1 MSSKVYHQFA
11 CSSMLL
17 PEHRELLNRL
27 QRESRRQEE
36 IRLPDFDQQQQEEW
50 QQLLERSWRE
60 NRPLRVTYLNGTGCI
75 TRRGPAL
82 PPLSHPPRLRLK
94 TEQGPVT
101 IPAGLVIA
109 LELD

>member
-1 MSSKVYHQFA
+1 MSSKMYHQFA

-50 QQLLERSWRE
+50 QQLLDALAGKQAAAGHLFKRNWLHHPE
-60 NRPLRVTYLNGTGCI
+60 
-75 TRRGPAL
+75 GPAYA
-82 PPLSHPPRLRLK
+82 PVPSSRLRLK
-94 TEQGPVT
+94 TEQGR
-101 IPAGLVIA
+101 
-109 LELD
+109 